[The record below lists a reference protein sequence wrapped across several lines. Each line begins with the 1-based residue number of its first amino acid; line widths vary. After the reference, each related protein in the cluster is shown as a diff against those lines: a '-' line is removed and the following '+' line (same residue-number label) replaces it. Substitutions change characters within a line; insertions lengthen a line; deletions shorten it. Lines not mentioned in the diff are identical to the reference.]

1 MVKGMYSNQMIV
13 TDIHFEIAEKLREAL
28 APAIANLYVN
38 PDDVDAES
46 WEVNLIDDAFDTI
59 YDLAMDVES
68 NYDQKY
74 NGRED

>member
-1 MVKGMYSNQMIV
+1 MVKGMYSNQTIV

-46 WEVNLIDDAFDTI
+46 WAVNLIDDAFDTI

>member
-1 MVKGMYSNQMIV
+1 MVKGRYSNKTIV
-13 TDIHFEIAEKLREAL
+13 TDVHFDIAEKLRAAL
-28 APAIANLYVN
+28 APAIRDLYVN
-38 PDDVDAES
+38 PDDGDAES
-46 WEVNLIDDAFDTI
+46 WAVYILDDAFDTI